1 MFHTKET
8 SVTFPA
14 ALRRLWDHIRFI
26 TGHQWASR
34 QRVWWWFRARNIPK
48 TRLWKLLHKTL
59 ATEIPRE
66 NTDITYN
73 AVEKSPTVT
82 VLYLLRRYPE
92 QNERQPQTHAGLF
105 DGINKPS
112 LRVSDETRPDSCPCH
127 GNKQL
132 GWPSLILHTASTHR
146 GNCQYM
152 AFRQPCNVL
161 QKGGLLWCR
170 QEEREPGMKC
180 TGLQQA
186 PNPRRPT
193 LCTDARLE
201 WGIRIIQALHFHQT
215 VWVCQWHVKGQRW
228 QESSRGNWC
237 QNEHEERLWPILK
250 AIVFSFIFHAGS
262 EIKRLMPLL
271 CLHSKY
277 ESAGSSANVRV

>member
-1 MFHTKET
+1 MFHIKET

-14 ALRRLWDHIRFI
+14 ALRRLWDHIWFI
-26 TGHQWASR
+26 TGHQWASW

-48 TRLWKLLHKTL
+48 TRLWKLLHRTL

-82 VLYLLRRYPE
+82 VLYLLWRYPE

-146 GNCQYM
+146 GNCQYT

-161 QKGGLLWCR
+161 QKGGLLWGGAGTR
-170 QEEREPGMKC
+170 LVQ
-180 TGLQQA
+180 
-186 PNPRRPT
+186 RPT
-193 LCTDARLE
+193 
-201 WGIRIIQALHFHQT
+201 G
-215 VWVCQWHVKGQRW
+215 V
-228 QESSRGNWC
+228 SSRHPLHVDLHYAQMRNF
-237 QNEHEERLWPILK
+237 NEASALFKHFISTKWYERVSGTSK
-250 AIVFSFIFHAGS
+250 ASVGKNPPEATGVTTNMKQGRGQSW
-262 EIKRLMPLL
+262 RQ
-271 CLHSKY
+271 
-277 ESAGSSANVRV
+277 